1 MSIDFNKA
9 GLLLHI
15 CDLANQWP
23 RLKPLHDA
31 AMIELEKLQEPE
43 VEDEEVEEVRR

>member
-1 MSIDFNKA
+1 MSVDFNKA

-31 AMIELEKLQEPE
+31 AMAELEKLQAAKEEPA
-43 VEDEEVEEVRR
+43 EVEESRR